1 MAEHN
6 QLGRIGEEEACRYL
20 GHKGYRLLERNW
32 EFGHLEVDI
41 IAEWYGE
48 VVFVEVKT
56 RRNETFANAADAV
69 TPQKKE
75 HLIHAAKAYMGSQG
89 EDRPFRFDIITVV
102 GETAPFRISHI
113 ERAFTVDSLRNNPAY
128 LG

>member
-20 GHKGYRLLERNW
+20 GHKGYKLLERNW
-32 EFGHLEVDI
+32 VFGHLEVDI

-56 RRNETFANAADAV
+56 RRNETFADAADAV
-69 TPQKKE
+69 NQQKKE
-75 HLIHAAKAYMGSQG
+75 YLIHAAKAYMCSQG
-89 EDRPFRFDIITVV
+89 EDRPFRFDIITVT
-102 GETAPFRISHI
+102 GEGEPYKIEHI
-113 ERAFTVDSLRNNPAY
+113 EDAFYPEW
-128 LG
+128 